1 MKRVLGILSFLAV
14 LGFILSAAEIDAKE
28 VKFTFATTNSPK
40 DLSSQA
46 VVRWQKA
53 MKDAS
58 KGELDMTFIPGGA
71 LGGDKQ
77 LLQQLSMNEIQLHVA
92 GPVVV
97 HHLVREYQCMEAE
110 FIYNDEA
117 HGFRVWNGP
126 LGEEVKRKLESQYN
140 ITILGVGSRGARHLT
155 SNVPISKPEDMKGIK
170 VRVTNPLREEIF
182 KACGA
187 LPGPLPVSELYGAL
201 RQGVFDAQ
209 ENPISTIWGHKF
221 YEVQKY
227 LNLTGHVWSY
237 WVISGNKKFVDS
249 LDPSHQK
256 IFVETLGDAVNWLN
270 KTVPT
275 ETESFLKK
283 MEEKGV
289 TVIKPDLAAFQK
301 IAQPIV
307 RKFAGEKCRPGLLDE
322 IAKYAQ

>member
-1 MKRVLGILSFLAV
+1 MRIFFKLFSLLILLGVLLPLAQAE
-14 LGFILSAAEIDAKE
+14 AAP

-110 FIYNDEA
+110 FVYNDEA

-126 LGEEVKRKLESQYN
+126 LGEEVKRKLESQYS
-140 ITILGVGSRGARHLT
+140 ITILGIGSRGARHLT
-155 SNVPISKPEDMKGIK
+155 SNVPIRKPEDMKGIK

-227 LNLTGHVWSY
+227 INLTGHVWSY
-237 WVISGNKKFVDS
+237 WVISANKKFMDS
-249 LDPSHQK
+249 LSSEHQK
-256 IFVETLGDAVNWLN
+256 IFMDTLSDAVNWLN
-270 KTVPT
+270 KTEPT
-275 ETESFLKK
+275 ETENLLKK